1 LKAWI
6 LILVSLLSA
15 CSTVQTV
22 APRLDLPDSPEFLT
36 RWSMDGRIAVQSGEK
51 AWQANLF
58 WEHEPQQD
66 RLRLSG
72 PWSQGLVSIVLQKD
86 LIYVNEGGGVTALSK
101 DPDAMLREK
110 LGFVVPLASLRYWV
124 LGRPNPALSSR
135 PGAAHESDEDS
146 AFEQSGWQIQVQ
158 NTSQVDGW
166 LLPQKLVAQG
176 AGVKLKIVTDQWVI
190 RE

>member
-1 LKAWI
+1 
-6 LILVSLLSA
+6 
-15 CSTVQTV
+15 
-22 APRLDLPDSPEFLT
+22 
-36 RWSMDGRIAVQSGEK
+36 MDGRIAVQSGEK

-110 LGFVVPLASLRYWV
+110 LGFVVPLKSLRYWV
-124 LGRPNPALSSR
+124 LGRPDPGLSNR
-135 PGAAHESDEDS
+135 PGVAHAPDEGS

>member
-1 LKAWI
+1 
-6 LILVSLLSA
+6 
-15 CSTVQTV
+15 
-22 APRLDLPDSPEFLT
+22 
-36 RWSMDGRIAVQSGEK
+36 MDGRIAVQSGEK

-72 PWSQGLVSIVLQKD
+72 PWSQGLVSIILQKD
-86 LIYVNEGGGVTALSK
+86 LIYLNEGGGVTTLSK

-124 LGRPNPALSSR
+124 LGRPNPALSSHS
-135 PGAAHESDEDS
+135 GTAHESDEDR
-146 AFEQSGWQIQVQ
+146 AFEQSGWQIQIQ
-158 NTSQVDGW
+158 STSPVDGW